1 MVGRPGPGNR
11 GGAGAPGLAAGA
23 ALGGLGAPK
32 GPVRGLAV
40 VAGVPAQA
48 RRKHL
53 RVSTRWALPAG
64 NRRDRNFGALWQRGE
79 GAPAWTPPGGPRGG
93 SGDAPAHP
101 SGGQGL
107 GDAPSARASRGGR
120 PRGTRRGRG
129 DTCPKT
135 PAPPPTC
142 PAPPPIRPRPCRP
155 RPAPRPRGSRLARP
169 GPASPSPRRL
179 RPARGLPRPGRAS
192 PGRRRRRPG
201 AGARSSPLRCGRRCR
216 YRGCRYRCR
225 CRGLRSRRRLHCSG
239 DIVPLNRSPRRPA
252 PPARRRDLSATALPR
267 RHDGEVW
274 GAPRSPLP
282 PVPPGAG
289 GWGVGQQAR
298 AMLGVA
304 RLVTL
309 KGLARP
315 ENPGR
320 GSITTTI
327 LLSCCP

>member
-79 GAPAWTPPGGPRGG
+79 GAPAWTPPGGRRGG

-135 PAPPPTC
+135 PAPPPHLPC
-142 PAPPPIRPRPCRP
+142 PAPDQAPPLQAPPRPPPQGVPPGPARP
-155 RPAPRPRGSRLARP
+155 GLPLPTPAPPRPRASQAGP
-169 GPASPSPRRL
+169 GLTGEASPPAGRRGSEL
-179 RPARGLPRPGRAS
+179 PSSVRPSLSLTRLPLPVPVPRP
-192 PGRRRRRPG
+192 PQPPPP
-201 AGARSSPLRCGRRCR
+201 PLLG
-216 YRGCRYRCR
+216 G
-225 CRGLRSRRRLHCSG
+225 HCPFKS
-239 DIVPLNRSPRRPA
+239 
-252 PPARRRDLSATALPR
+252 
-267 RHDGEVW
+267 
-274 GAPRSPLP
+274 LP
-282 PVPPGAG
+282 PPPRPPGA
-289 GWGVGQQAR
+289 
-298 AMLGVA
+298 
-304 RLVTL
+304 
-309 KGLARP
+309 P
-315 ENPGR
+315 P
-320 GSITTTI
+320 
-327 LLSCCP
+327 